1 MKKQALL
8 LIADGMGDLPN
19 PQLDGKTPLEYAHT
33 PHMAY
38 LASQGL
44 FGNVHPVQAGV
55 PVGTDVGHLAIFGYD
70 PYEVYTGRGPIE
82 AYGAEIDML
91 PGDIAFRGNFATVD
105 DEFIVLDRRAERI
118 NVGTH
123 DLAEAVDGIR
133 LSNGTQVIARALSAH
148 RVAVVLRGDGLSE
161 KVTTSDPGTAKEGC
175 KVVHSTPLDDSLDAQ
190 MTAQLINELSEK
202 FYSILSL
209 HPVNHTRRK
218 NKQAPANMILLRGI
232 GKEIQA
238 PKVTEKY
245 GITGACIAG
254 DRTVLGIARMSG
266 LDTFHQPSFTA
277 GFDTDFLGKAK
288 VAVEK
293 LNQGYDWVVLH
304 VKSPD
309 LAGHDDLPHVKVEMA
324 EKFDQMVG
332 FILEH
337 IDLDNCYIGYTSDHS
352 TPCIRRDHSGDPV
365 PTFFAGTDVRK
376 TELHGFGEK
385 YLNHGSLNNLTGRE
399 FFFTQMDYLGVVPKL
414 GA

>member
-82 AYGAEIDML
+82 AYGAGIDMQ

-105 DEFIVLDRRAERI
+105 DDFIVLDRRAERI

-123 DLAEAVDGIR
+123 ELAEAVDGIR

-161 KVTTSDPGTAKEGC
+161 KITTSDPGTAKEGC

-202 FYSILSL
+202 FYTILNL

-218 NKQAPANMILLRGI
+218 NKQAPANMILLRGV

-293 LNQGYDWVVLH
+293 LKQGYDWVVLH

-309 LAGHDDLPHVKVEMA
+309 LAGHDDLPHMKVEMA
-324 EKFDQMVG
+324 EKFDHMVG

-399 FFFTQMDYLGVVPKL
+399 FFLTQMDYLGVVPKL

>member
-33 PHMAY
+33 PNMAY

-82 AYGAEIDML
+82 AYGAGIDMQ

-118 NVGTH
+118 NVGT
-123 DLAEAVDGIR
+123 DELAEAVDGIR
-133 LSNGTQVIARALSAH
+133 LSNGTLVIARALSAH

-161 KVTTSDPGTAKEGC
+161 KITTSDPGTAKEGC
-175 KVVHSTPLDDSLDAQ
+175 KVVYSTPLDDSFDAK

-202 FYSILSL
+202 FYTVLNL
-209 HPVNHTRRK
+209 HPVNHARRK
-218 NKQAPANMILLRGI
+218 NKQSPANMILLRGV

-238 PKVTEKY
+238 PKVTDKY
-245 GITGACIAG
+245 DITGACIAG

-288 VAVEK
+288 MAVEK

-309 LAGHDDLPHVKVEMA
+309 LAGHDNLPHIKVEMA
-324 EKFDQMVG
+324 EKFDHMIG

-337 IDLDNCYIGYTSDHS
+337 INLDNCYIGYTSDHS

-376 TELHGFGEK
+376 MELHGFGEK

>member
-19 PQLDGKTPLEYAHT
+19 PHLDGKTPLEYAHT

-44 FGNVHPVQAGV
+44 FGNVHPVKAGV

-82 AYGAEIDML
+82 AYGAGIEMK

-105 DEFIVLDRRAERI
+105 DDFVVLDRRAERI
-118 NVGTH
+118 NQGTRE
-123 DLAEAVDGIR
+123 LAEAVDGIR
-133 LSNGTQVIARALSAH
+133 LSNGTQVIVKTLSAH

-161 KVTTSDPGTAKEGC
+161 QVTTSDPGTAKEGS
-175 KVVHSTPLDDSLDAQ
+175 KVVLSTPLDHSLDAKL
-190 MTAQLINELSEK
+190 TAQLINELSEK
-202 FYSILSL
+202 FYAILTL
-209 HPVNHTRRK
+209 HPVNHKRRK
-218 NKQAPANMILLRGI
+218 NQQAPANMILLRGV

-238 PKVTEKY
+238 PKVTEEY
-245 GITGACIAG
+245 GIKGACIAG

-266 LDTFHQPSFTA
+266 LDTFHQSSFTA
-277 GFDTDFLGKAK
+277 GFDTDFKGKAK
-288 VAVEK
+288 LAIEK
-293 LNQGYDWVVLH
+293 IEQGYDWVVLH

-309 LAGHDDLPHVKVEMA
+309 LAGHDDLPHVKVKMA
-324 EKFDQMVG
+324 EEFDKMVG
-332 FILEH
+332 YILQHVE
-337 IDLDNCYIGYTSDHS
+337 LDECYIGYTSDHS
-352 TPCIRRDHSGDPV
+352 TPCSRRDHSGDPV
-365 PTFFAGTDVRK
+365 PTFFAGADVRSM
-376 TELHGFGEK
+376 ELHGFGEK
-385 YLNHGSLNNLTGRE
+385 YLNHGSLNNLTAQE
-399 FFFTQMDYLGVVPKL
+399 FFLTQMDYLGVSPKL

>member
-33 PHMAY
+33 PHMTY

-161 KVTTSDPGTAKEGC
+161 KVTTSDPGTAKEGS
-175 KVVHSTPLDDSLDAQ
+175 KVVHSTPLDDSFDAQ

-209 HPVNHTRRK
+209 HPVNSARRQS
-218 NKQAPANMILLRGI
+218 KQAPANMILLRGI

-293 LNQGYDWVVLH
+293 LKQGYDWVVLH

-332 FILEH
+332 FIMEH

-352 TPCIRRDHSGDPV
+352 TPCVRRDHSGDPV

-376 TELHGFGEK
+376 MELHGFGEK
-385 YLNHGSLNNLTGRE
+385 YLNHGALNNLTGRE

>member
-19 PQLDGKTPLEYAHT
+19 PQLGGKTPLEYAHT
-33 PHMAY
+33 PNMTY

-44 FGNVHPVQAGV
+44 FGNVHPIQPGV

-91 PGDIAFRGNFATVD
+91 PGDIAFRGNFSTID
-105 DEFIVLDRRAERI
+105 DEFVVLDRRAERI
-118 NVGTH
+118 NSGTH
-123 DLAEAVDGIR
+123 ELAKSVDGIK
-133 LSNGTQVIARALSAH
+133 LSNGTQVIVRALSAH
-148 RVAVVLRGDGLSE
+148 RVAVVLRGEGLSE
-161 KVTTSDPGTAKEGC
+161 HVTTSDPGTAKEGNH
-175 KVVHSTPLDDSLDAQ
+175 VVQSTPLNDSLEAQ
-190 MTAQLINELSEK
+190 TTALLINELSEK
-202 FYSILSL
+202 FYAVLSL
-209 HPVNHTRRK
+209 HPVNQARK
-218 NKQAPANMILLRGI
+218 INKQVPANMILLRGI

-238 PKVTEKY
+238 PKVTERF

-277 GFDTDFLGKAK
+277 GFDTDFEGKAK

-293 LNQGYDWVVLH
+293 LKQGYDWVVLH

-309 LAGHDDLPHVKVEMA
+309 LAGHDNLPHVKVKMA
-324 EKFDQMVG
+324 EKFDHMIAY
-332 FILEH
+332 ILKN
-337 IDLDNCYIGYTSDHS
+337 IDLDNCYVGYTSDHS

-365 PTFFAGTDVRK
+365 PTFFAGSDVRK

-385 YLNHGSLNNLTGRE
+385 YLNHGSLNNLTARE
-399 FFFTQMDYLGVVPKL
+399 FFYIQMDYLGVIPKL

>member
-19 PQLDGKTPLEYAHT
+19 PHLDGQTPLEYAHT

-44 FGNVHPVQAGV
+44 FGNVHPVKAGV

-82 AYGAEIDML
+82 AYGAGIEMK
-91 PGDIAFRGNFATVD
+91 PGDIAFRGNFSTVD
-105 DEFIVLDRRAERI
+105 DDFVVLDRRAERI
-118 NVGTH
+118 NQGTH
-123 DLAEAVDGIR
+123 ELAEAVDGIR
-133 LSNGTQVIARALSAH
+133 LSNGTQVIVRALSAH

-161 KVTTSDPGTAKEGC
+161 QVTTSDPGTAKEGS
-175 KVVHSTPLDDSLDAQ
+175 KVVLSTPLNDSLDAQ
-190 MTAQLINELSEK
+190 ITAQLINELSEK
-202 FYSILSL
+202 FYAILTL

-218 NKQAPANMILLRGI
+218 NQQAPANMILLRGV

-238 PKVTEKY
+238 PKVTDKY
-245 GITGACIAG
+245 GINGACIAG

-277 GFDTDFLGKAK
+277 GFDTDFKGKAQL
-288 VAVEK
+288 AVEK
-293 LNQGYDWVVLH
+293 LEQGYDWVVLH

-309 LAGHDDLPHVKVEMA
+309 LAGHDDLPHVKVKMA

-332 FILEH
+332 YILQH
-337 IDLDNCYIGYTSDHS
+337 IELDDCYIGYTSDHS
-352 TPCIRRDHSGDPV
+352 TPCSRRDHSGDPV
-365 PTFFAGTDVRK
+365 PTFFAGVDVRK
-376 TELHGFGEK
+376 MELRGFGEK
-385 YLNHGSLNNLTGRE
+385 YLNHGSLNNLTAQE
-399 FFFTQMDYLGVVPKL
+399 FFLTQMDYLGVNPKL